1 MPSTAVT
8 NLTQEQYTD
17 LKEVFKIFDRDGT
30 GMPSHTSDISPSE
43 LQIAMK
49 SLGLKPSL
57 EEVKEMIK
65 EIDTDGD
72 GRIDFDEF
80 LEIMAAPA
88 RPVGSTEN
96 ELVAAFEVF
105 DKDGSGSV
113 SSSELRSVL
122 ISLGQKH
129 TDDEIDEMVKHADLD
144 GNGSIDYHEF
154 VQLMAPKK

>member
-1 MPSTAVT
+1 MVSTAVA
-8 NLTQEQYTD
+8 NLTTEQYTD

-30 GMPSHTSDISPSE
+30 GDISPLE
-43 LQIAMK
+43 LQAAMT

-57 EEVKEMIK
+57 AEVKEMIR

-72 GRIDFDEF
+72 GQIDFNEF
-80 LEIMAAPA
+80 LDIMASPS
-88 RPVGSTEN
+88 RPLGDSKD
-96 ELVAAFEVF
+96 ELVSAFQVF

-113 SSSELRSVL
+113 SPSELRSVL

-129 TDDEIDEMVKHADLD
+129 TDEEIDEMVKHADLD
-144 GNGSIDYHEF
+144 GNGSIDYQEF

>member
-1 MPSTAVT
+1 
-8 NLTQEQYTD
+8 
-17 LKEVFKIFDRDGT
+17 
-30 GMPSHTSDISPSE
+30 
-43 LQIAMK
+43 MK

-105 DKDGSGSV
+105 DKDGS
-113 SSSELRSVL
+113 
-122 ISLGQKH
+122 
-129 TDDEIDEMVKHADLD
+129 
-144 GNGSIDYHEF
+144 
-154 VQLMAPKK
+154 

>member
-1 MPSTAVT
+1 M
-8 NLTQEQYTD
+8 N
-17 LKEVFKIFDRDGT
+17 
-30 GMPSHTSDISPSE
+30 
-43 LQIAMK
+43 

-57 EEVKEMIK
+57 DEVKEMIQ

-88 RPVGSTEN
+88 RPVGSTED